1 MLDVPVQP
9 VDRPILCN
17 PYEEPDDHWIYDKN
31 SGAASHAR
39 RRREASYWY
48 KTERTGSAQMSLLA
62 EEERDDLPLVNAL
75 REDVRKWRQAGY
87 PGATNVTRDL
97 LRHWARPDRARRLF
111 FCQMEAVET
120 IIYLQEIRFP
130 GKVGIRGNPNL
141 SKDDLAKLLAG
152 KRPSFS
158 NPAQDFFPR
167 LIDPAQ
173 DSSLAALRRIACK
186 MATGSG
192 M

>member
-1 MLDVPVQP
+1 
-9 VDRPILCN
+9 
-17 PYEEPDDHWIYDKN
+17 
-31 SGAASHAR
+31 
-39 RRREASYWY
+39 
-48 KTERTGSAQMSLLA
+48 
-62 EEERDDLPLVNAL
+62 
-75 REDVRKWRQAGY
+75 
-87 PGATNVTRDL
+87 
-97 LRHWARPDRARRLF
+97 
-111 FCQMEAVET
+111 MEAVET

-152 KRPSFS
+152 ERWSFS

-192 M
+192 KTVVMSMLIS